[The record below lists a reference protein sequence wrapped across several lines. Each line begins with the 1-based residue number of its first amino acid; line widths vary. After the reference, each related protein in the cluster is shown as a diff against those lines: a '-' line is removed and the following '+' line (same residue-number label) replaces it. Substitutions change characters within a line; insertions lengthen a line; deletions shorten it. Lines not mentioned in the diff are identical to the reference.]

1 VKLLIFDLDGTL
13 IDSALDLALS
23 VNATR
28 RHMGL
33 PELDLA
39 LINSYVGDGAP
50 VLIRRVMGPD
60 APEEIVQAALEFFL
74 GFYRTHAL
82 EHTKLYP
89 GVREPLEELYR
100 LGKTLAVLTNK
111 PVRIST
117 DIIAALGLADMFCR
131 VYGGNSFELKKPDP
145 IGVTTLMSETGIG
158 PTETMFVGD
167 SHVDIQTARNAGVVA
182 CGVTWGFQTERMLA
196 EQPDLVI
203 DDMRQLLDH
212 LA

>member
-1 VKLLIFDLDGTL
+1 MQLLIFDLDGTL

-33 PELDLA
+33 PELDLD
-39 LINSYVGDGAP
+39 LISSYVGDGAP
-50 VLIRRVMGPD
+50 VLIRRVMGPE
-60 APEEIVQAALEFFL
+60 ASEETVQAALEFFL
-74 GFYRTHAL
+74 AFYRIHAL
-82 EHTKLYP
+82 EHTKLYA

-100 LGKTLAVLTNK
+100 RGKTLSVLTNK
-111 PVRIST
+111 PVRISA
-117 DIIAALGLADMFCR
+117 DILAALGLGDKFFR

-158 PTETMFVGD
+158 PSETMLIGD
-167 SHVDIQTARNAGVVA
+167 SHVDMQTARNAGVAA
-182 CGVTWGFQTERMLA
+182 CGVTWGFQRELMLA

-203 DDMRQLLDH
+203 DDMRQLLDYV
-212 LA
+212 

>member
-1 VKLLIFDLDGTL
+1 VKLFIFDLDGTL

-28 RHMGL
+28 LHMGL
-33 PELDLA
+33 SELDLA

-60 APEEIVQAALEFFL
+60 ATEVTVQAALEFFL

-89 GVREPLEELYR
+89 GVREPLEEMYR

-117 DIIAALGLADMFCR
+117 DIISALGLADKFCR

-158 PTETMFVGD
+158 PAETMFVGD
-167 SHVDIQTARNAGVVA
+167 SHVDIQTARNAGVTA

>member
-1 VKLLIFDLDGTL
+1 VQLLIFDLDGTL

-33 PELDLA
+33 PELDLD
-39 LINSYVGDGAP
+39 LISSYVGDGAP
-50 VLIRRVMGPD
+50 VLIRRVMGPE
-60 APEEIVQAALEFFL
+60 ASEETVQAALEFFL
-74 GFYRTHAL
+74 AFYRIHAL

-100 LGKTLAVLTNK
+100 RGKTLAVLTNK
-111 PVRIST
+111 PVRISA
-117 DIIAALGLADMFCR
+117 DILAALGLGDKFFR

-158 PTETMFVGD
+158 PSETILIGD
-167 SHVDIQTARNAGVVA
+167 SHVDMQTARNAGVAA
-182 CGVTWGFQTERMLA
+182 CGVTWGFQRELMLA
-196 EQPDLVI
+196 EQPNLVI
-203 DDMRQLLDH
+203 DEMRQLLDYV
-212 LA
+212 

>member
-1 VKLLIFDLDGTL
+1 MKLLIFDLDGTL

-33 PELDLA
+33 AEMDLT

-50 VLIRRVMGPD
+50 VLIRRVMGPEALD
-60 APEEIVQAALEFFL
+60 ETVKEALEFFL
-74 GFYRTHAL
+74 HFYRLHAL

-89 GVREPLEELYR
+89 GVREPLEELHR
-100 LGKTLAVLTNK
+100 RGKTLAVLTNK

-117 DIIAALGLADMFCR
+117 DIMAALGMGDMFYR
-131 VYGGNSFELKKPDP
+131 VYGGNSFEAKKPDP
-145 IGVTTLMSETGIG
+145 IGVTTLMSETSIG
-158 PTETMFVGD
+158 PAETMVVGD
-167 SHVDIQTARNAGVVA
+167 SHVDMQTARNAGVTA

-196 EQPDLVI
+196 ERPDIVI

-212 LA
+212 V